1 MTNAPVAD
9 QLRLLEVQAMDTR
22 LAQLAHQRRTH
33 PAHTAATELASR
45 LADLESALV
54 TSRTAVGD
62 LRRELAKAEGDV
74 EQVRSRADRDR
85 ARLDSAAVSAKDAQA
100 LTSELEALGRRQE
113 ALEEVELEVMERLE
127 AHEKA
132 LADVTR
138 ARDELLEQE
147 QRAAGELEA
156 VLAGIDAEVAQV
168 TAEREQRAQGLDAGL
183 VSLYDRLRDQL
194 SGLGVAAL
202 RGRRCE
208 GCRLELNPSDVAR
221 LRAAPAE
228 QVVRC
233 EECGRILVRGA
244 EAVRAGGA

>member
-9 QLRLLEVQAMDTR
+9 QLRLLEVQALDTR

-33 PAHTAATELASR
+33 PANAAAAELAAQ
-45 LADLESALV
+45 LADLEGALV

-62 LRRELAKAEGDV
+62 LRRELAKAEADV
-74 EQVRSRADRDR
+74 QQVRSRADRDR
-85 ARLDSAAVSAKDAQA
+85 ARLESAAVSAKDAQA
-100 LTSELEALGRRQE
+100 LTSELEALARRQE

-127 AHEKA
+127 AHETA
-132 LADVTR
+132 LTDVTK
-138 ARDELLEQE
+138 ARDALLEKQ
-147 QRAAGELEA
+147 QGAAGELEQ

-183 VSLYDRLRDQL
+183 VTLYDRLRGQL

-208 GCRLELNPSDVAR
+208 GCRLELNPVDVAR
-221 LRAAPAE
+221 IQAAPPE

-244 EAVRAGGA
+244 EAVRTGGA